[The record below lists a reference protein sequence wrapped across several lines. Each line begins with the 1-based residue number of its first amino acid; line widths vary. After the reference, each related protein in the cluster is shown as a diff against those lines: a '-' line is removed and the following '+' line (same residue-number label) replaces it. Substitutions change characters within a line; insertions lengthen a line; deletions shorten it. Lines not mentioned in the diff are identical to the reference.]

1 MSGVLKPARTDLPQ
15 CVCVCVCVCV
25 RVVEEHHATGH
36 RHRPF
41 DHDTATLRRSAI
53 TALSSCDS
61 EYRLTTGY
69 GQTDRHT
76 HTHTHRERERERERR
91 QENRFFY
98 KLDATFKLHAKKLYL
113 YLELLELATIQ
124 IKFCNG

>member
-1 MSGVLKPARTDLPQ
+1 MSGVLKPAPTYRSA

-69 GQTDRHT
+69 GQTDRQTDTHT
-76 HTHTHRERERERERR
+76 HTHTHRERERERERDTPGK
-91 QENRFFY
+91 QIFY
-98 KLDATFKLHAKKLYL
+98 KLDATFKLHAKKVYTLSYW
-113 YLELLELATIQ
+113 
-124 IKFCNG
+124 N